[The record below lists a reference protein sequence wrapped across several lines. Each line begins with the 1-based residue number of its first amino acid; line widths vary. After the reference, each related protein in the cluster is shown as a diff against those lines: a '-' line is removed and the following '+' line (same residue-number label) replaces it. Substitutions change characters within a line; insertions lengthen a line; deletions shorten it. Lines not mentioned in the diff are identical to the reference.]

1 MIDLLQQLINGLG
14 RGANYAL
21 WAVGYGLVFQVLGLM
36 HFAHGDTI
44 LLALFIAFSLLVT
57 LALPTPVAIIIV
69 ILAAAILAAGVERTV
84 YRPLVR
90 IGNTAAAFIAALGA
104 AYVLR
109 NIATLIW
116 GRQSL
121 SFPDIIPSTVLQL
134 GPLTMNSTPFVALGV
149 AVLIVG
155 LFALFLKTSR
165 HGQAIVAVGQDRG
178 LSSLMGINVNR
189 VVVVIYM
196 ISGAIGVVGALMFM
210 SQFSNLDSTVGFF
223 ITMKAFFAAIIG
235 GLGRLEGALL
245 GGLLLGI
252 LEALFIGY
260 VSGVFADAFTF
271 ALLGALLLLRPNGIM
286 GRKTLAKV

>member
-21 WAVGYGLVFQVLGLM
+21 WAVGYGMVFQVLGLM

-44 LLALFIAFSLLVT
+44 LLGLYIAFSLLVT
-57 LALPTPVAIIIV
+57 MMLPAPVAIVVVIV
-69 ILAAAILAAGVERTV
+69 VGALLAALVQRAV
-84 YRPLVR
+84 YHPLVK

-104 AYVLR
+104 AYILR
-109 NIATLIW
+109 NVATLIW

-121 SFPDIIPSTVLQL
+121 SFPQIIPSEVVEI
-134 GPLTMNSTPFVALGV
+134 GPLRTNSMPIIALAVALVIV
-149 AVLIVG
+149 AA
-155 LFALFLKTSR
+155 FSLFLKVSR
-165 HGQAIVAVGQDRG
+165 HGQAIVAVGQDRS
-178 LSSLMGINVNR
+178 LSGLMGINVNR
-189 VVVVIYM
+189 VVIVIYM
-196 ISGAIGVVGALMFM
+196 ISGAIGVAGGLMFI
-210 SQFSNLDSTVGFF
+210 SQFSNLNATVGFF

-245 GGLLLGI
+245 GGLILGV

-271 ALLGALLLLRPNGIM
+271 ALLGILLLIKPTGIM

>member
-1 MIDLLQQLINGLG
+1 MIDFLQQLINGLG

-21 WAVGYGLVFQVLGLM
+21 WAVGYGMVFQVLGLM

-44 LLALFIAFSLLVT
+44 LLALYIAFSLLVSAT
-57 LALPTPVAIIIV
+57 LPAPIAIV
-69 ILAAAILAAGVERTV
+69 IVIVLGAVLAAVVERSV
-84 YRPLVR
+84 YRPLVK

-104 AYVLR
+104 AYILR

-121 SFPDIIPSTVLQL
+121 SFPDIIPSETLRF
-134 GPLTMNSTPFVALGV
+134 GGLTMDSTPLVALAVALVVVGV
-149 AVLIVG
+149 
-155 LFALFLKTSR
+155 FSLFLKLSR

-178 LSSLMGINVNR
+178 LSGLMGVNVNR
-189 VVVVIYM
+189 VIVVIYM
-196 ISGAIGVVGALMFM
+196 ISGAVGVIGALMFM
-210 SQFSNLDSTVGFF
+210 SQFSNLNASIGFF

-245 GGLLLGI
+245 GGLLLGV
-252 LEALFIGY
+252 LEAMFIGY

-271 ALLGALLLLRPNGIM
+271 ALLGALLLIRPTGIM